1 MNENIDDD
9 LRLAVMRLARRM
21 RLERSVEDL
30 RDHQLSVLFTLLRE
44 GPVTIGKLGELE
56 RISAPSIT
64 RTVNL
69 MVKAG
74 YLFRSA
80 AVEDGR
86 LVVVDVT
93 EAGRKIASE
102 VRRRRAAWFS
112 DALRELSDED
122 RDLLKSAIRILQLVA
137 DS

>member
-1 MNENIDDD
+1 MDDYLD
-9 LRLAVMRLARRM
+9 DGLRLAVMRLARRM
-21 RLERSVEDL
+21 RLERSVKDL

-44 GPVTIGKLGELE
+44 GPITIGKLGELE

-69 MVKAG
+69 MVKSG
-74 YLFRSA
+74 YLVRSA
-80 AVEDGR
+80 AEEDGR
-86 LVVVDVT
+86 LVVVNVSD
-93 EAGRKIASE
+93 AGQKIASE

-112 DALRELSDED
+112 EALRELSDED
-122 RDLLKSAIRILQLVA
+122 RDLLKSAIQILQRVT